1 MLKNQRED
9 ENNMDN
15 IIYMFDIPLF
25 TFDGYA
31 DVMEDGTQY
40 KVSEWQ
46 LIDMEKYNEKYAV
59 IGFDGSLKIYEEDG
73 TELFDGSLLDSTDF
87 VWKLKNKI
95 K

>member
-1 MLKNQRED
+1 MKENLVYMLGIE
-9 ENNMDN
+9 
-15 IIYMFDIPLF
+15 LLV
-25 TFDGYA
+25 FDGYA
-31 DVMEDGTQY
+31 DVMEEGTQY

-46 LIDMEKYNEKYAV
+46 LIDMEKYNGKYAV

-73 TELFDGSLLDSTDF
+73 KELFDGSLLDSTDY